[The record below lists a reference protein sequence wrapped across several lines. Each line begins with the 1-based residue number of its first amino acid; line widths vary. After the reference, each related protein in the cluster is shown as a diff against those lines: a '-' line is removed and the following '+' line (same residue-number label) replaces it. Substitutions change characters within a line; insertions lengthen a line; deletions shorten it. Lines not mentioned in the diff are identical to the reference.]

1 MSTKIFSLKCCAA
14 HNVYKNRRS
23 VDLIQWG
30 VGRVNMQASLV
41 QFSNVAFD
49 RDGFLLEPGVWNE
62 EVARRI
68 AAADG
73 LGPLSDSH
81 LEILQ
86 QLRAHYLE
94 HGALMPASHACRVNE
109 KDTHCIFNLFGNM
122 REAWRVAGL
131 PNPGEEAKNYMASR

>member
-1 MSTKIFSLKCCAA
+1 M
-14 HNVYKNRRS
+14 H
-23 VDLIQWG
+23 
-30 VGRVNMQASLV
+30 ASFA
-41 QFSNVAFD
+41 QFSNVEFD

-73 LGPLSDSH
+73 LGPLSDAH
-81 LEILQ
+81 FEIMR

-94 HGALMPASHACRVNE
+94 HGALMPASHACRVKHE
-109 KDTHCIFNLFGNM
+109 DTRCVFDLFGNM